1 MGCIPPTMHCR
12 SQHCWESLHPFAHH
26 CQHARNNSQ
35 HCWRNNVGSCCVRL
49 RTALDTMY
57 GRLTCATF
65 FNTFLTIF
73 FTCYNNVSSFFQNI
87 CRPGALT
94 FTLMCS
100 IIKKMEGSKKVE
112 INYSIITLRLIV
124 VLTDRIESFISASL
138 VISWLLVVLISFSSA
153 SNPLSAYK
161 VKRNM
166 IKSNWT
172 V

>member
-1 MGCIPPTMHCR
+1 MVYKDVLVVSFPRCSAG
-12 SQHCWESLHPFAHH
+12 L
-26 CQHARNNSQ
+26 NV
-35 HCWRNNVGSCCVRL
+35 VGSCCIRL
-49 RTALDTMY
+49 HTAANTHAALDTMY

-65 FNTFLTIF
+65 FNTFLKIF
-73 FTCYNNVSSFFQNI
+73 FTCYNSVSSFFQKMY
-87 CRPGALT
+87 RPGALT

-100 IIKKMEGSKKVE
+100 IIKKMEGSKKIE
-112 INYSIITLRLIV
+112 ISYSIITLRLTV
-124 VLTDRIESFISASL
+124 VLTDLIESFISPSS
-138 VISWLLVVLISFSSA
+138 VISWLLVVLISFASA